1 MLPMLLT
8 AILAFVAI
16 AGVGFVLAGG
26 GSQSKVSKRAHAIAE
41 RSRAD
46 VVRPRKAE
54 LDATTRRKQIVK
66 TLKDQEKQQKK
77 ASLTLSS
84 KLQQAGL
91 SISVKTFWV
100 IRVALGAFA
109 FLLALIF
116 IHTLWVSLV
125 IGLATGAALPHWV
138 LGFLCKRRAKKF
150 LAAFPDAAD
159 IIVRGIKSGLPVHEC
174 LKIIAKEAPEP
185 LGSEFRRV
193 VENVGMGMTLDQALE
208 KSYERMPISEL
219 RFFAI
224 VLGIQQKTGGNLA
237 EALGNLSTVLRARKM
252 MREKI
257 KAMSGEATASAAII
271 GSLPPAVI
279 ILISITTPSYMAVL
293 FTDKRGHLILMVGGV
308 LMALGIWVMRRMINF
323 KF

>member
-8 AILAFVAI
+8 AVLAFVAI

-26 GSQSKVSKRAHAIAE
+26 SGQSKVSKRAQAITE
-41 RSRAD
+41 RGRAD
-46 VVRPRKAE
+46 VARPRKAE
-54 LDATTRRKQIVK
+54 TDANSRRKQILK
-66 TLKDQEKQQKK
+66 NLKDQERQQKK
-77 ASLTLSS
+77 QSLTLRA
-84 KLQQAGL
+84 KLLQAGL
-91 SISVKTFWV
+91 SMSVRTFWIIRAVLGVVVLLICLVIVKT
-100 IRVALGAFA
+100 
-109 FLLALIF
+109 
-116 IHTLWVSLV
+116 LWISLV
-125 IGLATGAALPHWV
+125 IGLAAGMGLPHWV
-138 LGFLCKRRAKKF
+138 LGFLRKRRMKKY

-208 KSYERMPISEL
+208 KSYERMPLPEL

-237 EALGNLSTVLRARKM
+237 EALGNLSNVLRARKM

-257 KAMSGEATASAAII
+257 KAMSGEATASASII
-271 GSLPPAVI
+271 GALPPAVI
-279 ILISITTPSYMAVL
+279 TLISITTPSYMAVL
-293 FTDKRGHLILMVGGV
+293 FTDKRGHLILMAGGF
-308 LMALGIWVMRRMINF
+308 LMIIGIWVMRRMINF

>member
-1 MLPMLLT
+1 MLLT

-26 GSQSKVSKRAHAIAE
+26 GSQSKISKRAQAITE
-41 RSRAD
+41 RQRPD

-66 TLKDQEKQQKK
+66 GLKEQERQQKK
-77 ASLTLSS
+77 ATLTLSA

-91 SISVKTFWV
+91 GITVKTFWI
-100 IRVALGAFA
+100 IRVVLGAVA
-109 FLLALIF
+109 LLLALVF
-116 IHTLWVSLV
+116 VKTLWVSLI
-125 IGLATGAALPHWV
+125 IGLAVGAGLPHWV
-138 LGFLCKRRAKKF
+138 LGFLIKRRAKKF
-150 LAAFPDAAD
+150 LAAFPDATD

-224 VLGIQQKTGGNLA
+224 VLGIQSKTGGNLA
-237 EALGNLSTVLRARKM
+237 EALGNLSAVLRARKM
-252 MREKI
+252 MGEKI
-257 KAMSGEATASAAII
+257 KAMSGEATASAGII

-279 ILISITTPSYMAVL
+279 TLISITTPSYMAVL
-293 FTDKRGHLILMVGGV
+293 FTDKRGHLILMVGAA

>member
-1 MLPMLLT
+1 MLPVVLT

-26 GSQSKVSKRAHAIAE
+26 GGQSKVSKRAQAITE
-41 RSRAD
+41 RGRVDIA
-46 VVRPRKAE
+46 RPRKAE
-54 LDATTRRKQIVK
+54 TDATTRRKQILK
-66 TLKDQEKQQKK
+66 TLKDQERQQKK
-77 ASLTLSS
+77 QSLTLTS
-84 KLQQAGL
+84 KLLQAGL
-91 SISVKTFWV
+91 PISVKTFWF
-100 IRVALGAFA
+100 IRLALGVAT
-109 FLLALIF
+109 FLLCLIF
-116 IHTLWVSLV
+116 IHTLWVSLFLAMAMAF
-125 IGLATGAALPHWV
+125 GLPRWV
-138 LGFLCKRRAKKF
+138 LGFLIKRRAKKF
-150 LAAFPDAAD
+150 LAAFPDATD

-208 KSYERMPISEL
+208 KAYERMPISEL
-219 RFFAI
+219 RFFSI

-237 EALGNLSTVLRARKM
+237 EALGNLSSVLRARKM

-293 FTDKRGHLILMVGGV
+293 FTDKRGHLILLVGGV